1 MSLLPKDPLLK
12 GKLQQIAHAIHTAT
26 GIACT
31 IMTPK
36 GNVVTQSG
44 HQRICSQ
51 FHRKHEQA
59 RRHCLRHN
67 RSTLA
72 RLAESREY
80 LLLHCP
86 HGLVDIGAPI
96 VIDGTHVAN
105 VFLGQFLLEAA
116 EDKTRRRFERQA
128 EDYGFDRADYASALR
143 AVPVYPEAKIKPL
156 VVCLTH
162 TAELIARMSMDHV
175 RQNKLTTSLR
185 ESEKKFR
192 LVADFTYDWEY
203 WIAPD
208 GRFIYVSPACERISG
223 HPPEAYIKDARLFLT
238 ITHPEDRSG
247 VAHHLKKEMDTP
259 GDARLDF
266 RIVDRSGTIRWIS
279 HVCQPVHDDEGGWL
293 GRRASNRDITDLKAV
308 EAALVKQRAELREK
322 SVRLEDANQ
331 ALKSLLDH
339 REAEKNAIEAHIF
352 RELNVMV
359 LPFLEKAGREQQPAV
374 AADYLQIAAA
384 NLKSLLKGANG
395 ALNTRYRLLS
405 PMEIKVAEMVR
416 QGQSS
421 KQIAAALHLASSSIN
436 SYRKS
441 IRRKLGLSNAKINLR
456 AFLVSLADSK

>member
-1 MSLLPKDPLLK
+1 MSLLLKDPLLK
-12 GKLQQIAHAIHTAT
+12 GKLQQITHAIHTAT

-31 IMTPK
+31 IMTPR
-36 GNVVTQSG
+36 GDVVTQSG

-51 FHRKHEQA
+51 FHRKHA
-59 RRHCLRHN
+59 GAHKHCLRHN

-72 RLAESREY
+72 RLAESQEY

-96 VIDGTHVAN
+96 VVDGTHAAN
-105 VFLGQFLLEAA
+105 VFLGQFLLKAA
-116 EDKTRRRFERQA
+116 IDQTRQRFKRQA
-128 EDYGFDRADYASALR
+128 EEYGFDRAAYLTALE

-175 RQNKLTTSLR
+175 RQNKLTASLR

-192 LVADFTYDWEY
+192 LVADFTHDWEY

-223 HPPEAYIKDARLFLT
+223 HPPEAYIKNARLFLA
-238 ITHPEDRSG
+238 ITHPEDRYG
-247 VAHHLKKEMDTP
+247 VEHHLKKEMDAP
-259 GDARLDF
+259 GRSRLDF
-266 RIVDRSGTIRWIS
+266 RIVDRSGNIRWIS
-279 HVCQPVHDDEGGWL
+279 HMCQPVYDDEGGWL
-293 GRRASNRDITDLKAV
+293 GRRASNRDITDRKAV
-308 EAALVKQRAELREK
+308 EAALVKQGTELREK
-322 SVRLEDANQ
+322 SARLEEANQ

-339 REAEKNAIEAHIF
+339 REAEKNAIEANIF
-352 RELNVMV
+352 RQLNMMV
-359 LPFLEKAGREQQPAV
+359 LPFLDKAGREQRPAV
-374 AADYLQIAAA
+374 AANHLAIASA
-384 NLKSLLKGANG
+384 NLKTLLSRTDGE
-395 ALNTRYRLLS
+395 LNTRYRLLS

-416 QGQSS
+416 QGQST
-421 KQIAAALHLASSSIN
+421 KQIAAALHLASSSIS

-441 IRRKLGLSNAKINLR
+441 IRRKLGLSNAKINLHT
-456 AFLVSLADSK
+456 FLASLTEQK